1 MQSDGKMIGAYD
13 LIVAATAME
22 HGSEVATFYKRHFRL
37 VKGRSVIEPK

>member
-1 MQSDGKMIGAYD
+1 MIGAYD